1 MKNINIKKIKLPII
15 SNVNHIYNA
24 DNAFFSQ
31 ESKDID
37 IVDQYK
43 ESTPTYAGHV
53 RLLRW
58 GNTSSAGMTVS
69 FELLHVDENEQ
80 HPFKGLRAARA
91 TKTEGQRLNIVLSYP
106 KDNILNPESNIYL
119 GEALLLWW
127 AEDCS
132 EGMKLT
138 LKLRD
143 GPDGVSGVHP
153 CDGMISG
160 RKSGEILSLVS
171 WAIDDQDL
179 PEDSFKDIKKKRKF
193 SEMSPTTQSHI
204 LCRDSR
210 FYNWINANIDR
221 FVDDD
226 IIKNDISD
234 IEDNE
239 KFCEHVIKYFCNIN
253 SRADFKLDDDIG
265 ENARNKWSK
274 IINLYEMERWN

>member
-1 MKNINIKKIKLPII
+1 MPNINIKRFKLPVFYSGVQPHEIETPVKE
-15 SNVNHIYNA
+15 VN
-24 DNAFFSQ
+24 
-31 ESKDID
+31 
-37 IVDQYK
+37 IVDKYK
-43 ESTPTYAGHV
+43 ESEPTYAGGV

-69 FELLHVDENEQ
+69 FELLDVDDHEQ

-91 TKTEGQRLNIVLSYP
+91 TKTEGQRLSIVLNYNSRDP
-106 KDNILNPESNIYL
+106 LMPGESVYC

-143 GPDGVSGVHP
+143 GPDGLSGVHP

-171 WAIDDQDL
+171 WSVDDEDI
-179 PEDSFKDIKKKRKF
+179 PEVPSEPKKKRKF

-210 FYNWINANIDR
+210 FHSWISSKIDS
-221 FVDDD
+221 FIDDEIVKHD
-226 IIKNDISD
+226 ILG
-234 IEDNE
+234 IENSE
-239 KFCEHVIKYFCNIN
+239 KFCEHVIKYYCNIN
-253 SRADFKLDDDIG
+253 SRADFTLNDESG
-265 ENARNKWSK
+265 EFARLQWKK
-274 IINLYEMERWN
+274 IVNLYELEKWN